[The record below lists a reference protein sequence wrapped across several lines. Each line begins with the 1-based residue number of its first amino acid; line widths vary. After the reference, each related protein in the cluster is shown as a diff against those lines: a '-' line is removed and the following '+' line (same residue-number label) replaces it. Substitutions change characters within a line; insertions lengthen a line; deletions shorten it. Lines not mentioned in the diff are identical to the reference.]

1 MVVLSFVLT
10 LTINEYIDLG
20 ISSSGNQ
27 MDALFIKETTLQT
40 FKDKLEDPK
49 LVGYIQFTYNT
60 SNNNLNIS
68 SLFIKENERGKGYG
82 IFLMIFYLCAFLKNV
97 DNSFYIKNISLD
109 DDSNL
114 TGTKKSI
121 YYKFGFRT
129 TEEPTMTNPFFISR
143 PKQNKR
149 ARNEDP
155 SFFHLNNII
164 DYYNKLLDKY
174 SDRLSSINNKFCFEL
189 SNIEGDNITT
199 KKLNM
204 PECMTKF
211 EILRPVTRSIKKQR
225 TNI

>member
-10 LTINEYIDLG
+10 LTIIVNIDLG
-20 ISSSGNQ
+20 ITRGEQ
-27 MDALFIKETTLQT
+27 MESIFIKETTLDLQA
-40 FKDKLEDPK
+40 FRDKLNDPK

-60 SNNNLNIS
+60 VNCNLNIS
-68 SLFIKENERGKGYG
+68 SLFIKETERGKGYG

-97 DNSFYIKNISLD
+97 HNSYYIKNLSLD

-121 YYKFGFRT
+121 YYIFGFRT
-129 TEEPTMTNPFFISR
+129 TEEPTMTNPFLISR

-164 DYYNKLLDKY
+164 DYYNSLLDKFNHK
-174 SDRLSSINNKFCFEL
+174 LSFINDNFCFEL
-189 SNIEGDNITT
+189 SSIEGDHITT
-199 KKLNM
+199 NQLSM
-204 PECMTKF
+204 SDCMVKA
-211 EILRPVTRSIKKQR
+211 EKPGPVTRSRTKQK
-225 TNI
+225 T